1 MLKKII
7 AVMLAAVLL
16 AAAFAGCSAAETE
29 EPSGAIK
36 IADTEYSLEEF
47 NYMYVNMFNDI
58 YDSLYSYYGNYLTQY
73 LDVYKPLSE
82 QDMGDGTSWHDY
94 IRDYTLEN
102 MKNMTALYENAVAEG
117 FELPESDAE
126 FLESLGEN
134 FEKSAEQYSVTV
146 PELIEDMYG
155 KGVTYETV
163 YKMTEM
169 RLLAAAY
176 AGAKEA
182 EMGVTEEEMIERY
195 ESDKNSF
202 DTVDFRF
209 YNAYYSELGEYTDE
223 DVAEYRAKAEALA
236 AAKTEEEFKA
246 LAVEYASD
254 DEKEIYEN
262 DGMTLYSGAGYD
274 EIGIDE
280 LTKWLFDDERAYG
293 DTYIYEDETY
303 GGFIVAFFVE
313 RNGIDYDLVN
323 VRHVLVQPEKGDDGT
338 MTDEA
343 WAVAEK
349 RAQELLDGFL
359 AGEATEEGFAAIATE
374 NSEDPGSAS
383 NGGLYSNIY
392 KGQMVAPFENWCFDQ
407 SRKPG
412 DTGIVKTSYGYHV
425 MYFSSF
431 GDNNLVSTMYDVVLS
446 EKFNEWMGGLT
457 KDIAVEEYDEFENVG
472 GVIEEI
478 VAAAEKYSGSN
489 SSENSSED

>member
-16 AAAFAGCSAAETE
+16 AAVFAGCSAAETE

-155 KGVTYETV
+155 KGITYETV

-182 EMGVTEEEMIERY
+182 EMGVTKEEMIERY

-209 YNAYYSELGEYTDE
+209 YNAY
-223 DVAEYRAKAEALA
+223 
-236 AAKTEEEFKA
+236 
-246 LAVEYASD
+246 
-254 DEKEIYEN
+254 
-262 DGMTLYSGAGYD
+262 
-274 EIGIDE
+274 
-280 LTKWLFDDERAYG
+280 
-293 DTYIYEDETY
+293 
-303 GGFIVAFFVE
+303 
-313 RNGIDYDLVN
+313 
-323 VRHVLVQPEKGDDGT
+323 
-338 MTDEA
+338 
-343 WAVAEK
+343 
-349 RAQELLDGFL
+349 
-359 AGEATEEGFAAIATE
+359 
-374 NSEDPGSAS
+374 
-383 NGGLYSNIY
+383 
-392 KGQMVAPFENWCFDQ
+392 
-407 SRKPG
+407 
-412 DTGIVKTSYGYHV
+412 
-425 MYFSSF
+425 
-431 GDNNLVSTMYDVVLS
+431 
-446 EKFNEWMGGLT
+446 
-457 KDIAVEEYDEFENVG
+457 
-472 GVIEEI
+472 
-478 VAAAEKYSGSN
+478 
-489 SSENSSED
+489 